1 MIKKVF
7 LLLFV
12 ALCLGVC
19 AVPSVGMLFAP
30 SDEPVG
36 NEKKTEL
43 PSLTDSKGSIN
54 TNYPSELGGYFEKHF
69 AFRPLMI
76 GADAR
81 IQSGLFGVS
90 NTESVTVGSDDWLY
104 YTSTLDDYQG
114 KNQLSDRELNGAAHN
129 LRLIQDYVR
138 SKGADF
144 LFTCAPNKNT
154 LYPQH
159 MPYYI
164 TKASNRH
171 NRDRLAAVLSSYGV
185 NYADLFEAFRKQD
198 ETLYFERDSHWN
210 NKGALLA
217 YNTLLDALDKP
228 HDDYSAAQVT
238 RKKDFVGDLSKM
250 LYPDGSEPEYD
261 SDYGTQS
268 RFDYVTPTKSVEE
281 SFIKTGSA
289 DGSGSFLMYR
299 DSFGNSLLPFMASA
313 YKNAAFTKAFP
324 ILLESNLL
332 STKADTFVI
341 ELVERNL
348 NWLVTSPPLM
358 PSPEVTA
365 VKAKSIEKDSTVT
378 ARQNEFMP
386 AYLELTC
393 EVERSLLTE
402 DSVIYLSVTDPQGG
416 TKTYECFTLADKNG
430 RGVFSAYINTAAPV
444 APGSEWTAAVTVKNG
459 KTLTALKPVKV
470 LVEE

>member
-1 MIKKVF
+1 MKKTVSLIF
-7 LLLFV
+7 TIFCV
-12 ALCLGVC
+12 AVC
-19 AVPSVGMLFAP
+19 AVPSLGMVFRP
-30 SDEPVG
+30 SNQPIG
-36 NEKKTEL
+36 NERREEA
-43 PSLTDSKGSIN
+43 PSLTNEDGGFNFSYFSQLGS
-54 TNYPSELGGYFEKHF
+54 YYEKNF
-69 AFRPLMI
+69 AFRPEMI
-76 GADAR
+76 QADAR
-81 IQSGLFGVS
+81 INAGLFKTS
-90 NTESVTVGSDDWLY
+90 NIDTVIVGKNDWLY
-104 YTSTLDDYQG
+104 YTSTADDYLG
-114 KNQLSDRELNGAAHN
+114 KNTLTQSEINGVVNN
-129 LRLIQDYVR
+129 LKIIQSYCESNGVQ
-138 SKGADF
+138 F
-144 LFTCAPNKNT
+144 LFTAAPNKNT

-185 NYADLFEAFRKQD
+185 KYADLFEAFRKQD

-250 LYPDGSEPEYD
+250 LYPDGGEPEYD

-289 DGSGSFLMYR
+289 DGSGSLLMYR

>member
-1 MIKKVF
+1 MIKKIS

-36 NEKKTEL
+36 NEQKTEL
-43 PSLTDSKGSIN
+43 SSLTDSKGGIN

-76 GADAR
+76 GADAP
-81 IQSGLFGVS
+81 
-90 NTESVTVGSDDWLY
+90 
-104 YTSTLDDYQG
+104 
-114 KNQLSDRELNGAAHN
+114 DRELNGEAHN

-185 NYADLFEAFRKQD
+185 NYADLFEVFRKQD

-238 RKKDFVGDLSKM
+238 HKKDFVGDLSKM
-250 LYPDGSEPEYD
+250 LYPDGGEPEYD

-281 SFIKTGSA
+281 SFIKTGAA
-289 DGSGSFLMYR
+289 DGSGSLLMYR

-444 APGSEWTAAVTVKNG
+444 APGHLYICAALRG
-459 KTLTALKPVKV
+459 AISYIKTHIRAFLADCIEPIAVLQIPYLIGRKV
-470 LVEE
+470 IIYLVDRDVVSA